1 MASGRGILPVEMVH
15 TATEIADELVIGSH
29 RFASRLIVGTGKY
42 ADPEIMRRAIDA
54 SGAEMVTVAIGRV
67 DLDPRARGGNLL
79 DQLDWQRY
87 TILPNTAGAYS
98 ARDAVRIAHLA
109 RAAELGDLIKLEVIG
124 NQNTL
129 LPDVVEL
136 LRATE
141 ELVKEGFTVL
151 PYTSDDPVVAKR
163 LADAGAAAV
172 MPLASPIGSGLGI
185 LNPLNIRFIR
195 EAVEVPVIV
204 DAGVGT
210 ASDAAIAMELGIDGI
225 LMNSGIALARDP
237 VAMARAMRL
246 AVAAGRLAW
255 SAGRMDERRYAR
267 TSSPGAGLGSRDATG
282 AGPGTR

>member
-1 MASGRGILPVEMVH
+1 MTM
-15 TATEIADELVIGSH
+15 TQELVLGRH
-29 RFASRLIVGTGKY
+29 RFRSRLIVGTGKY
-42 ADPEIMRRAIDA
+42 PDGDIMRRAIEA

-67 DLDPRARGGNLL
+67 DLDRRGPENLL

-87 TILPNTAGAYS
+87 AILPNTAGAYS

-109 RAAELGDLIKLEVIG
+109 RAANLGDLVKLEVIG
-124 NQNTL
+124 SKDTL

-151 PYTSDDPVVAKR
+151 PYTSDDPVVARR

-185 LNPLNIRFIR
+185 LNRLNIQLIR
-195 EAVEVPVIV
+195 EAVGVPVIV

-210 ASDAAIAMELGIDGI
+210 TSDAAIAMEIGVDGI

-237 VAMARAMRL
+237 VAMAHAMRL
-246 AVAAGRLAW
+246 AVEAGRLAW
-255 SAGRMDERRYAR
+255 EAGRMEPRRYAS
-267 TSSPGAGLGSRDATG
+267 TSSPGAGLGTAPVAAG
-282 AGPGTR
+282 AR